1 MRLWIRGGRLL
12 DPASGT
18 DAVGDLLVMDGKIA
32 ELAPGGLR
40 EPVAEAEVWQLSETH
55 WVCPGFIDL
64 HVHLR
69 EPGYEH
75 KETIA
80 TGSAAAASGGWATI
94 CCMPNTNPPIDNRA
108 VVEMVLRRGAKAGRA
123 RVLPIASAM
132 LDLGQ
137 DRLAEMAELREA
149 GAVALTD
156 DAFPLQRSESVRRV
170 LEYCRMLDVPFVVH
184 CEDKSLS
191 EGGAMNEGA
200 VATRLGL
207 PGMPSVAEDI
217 ALARNLLLSEYT
229 GARLHACH
237 VSTAGSVEL
246 VRLAKAR
253 GVRVTAEACPHHFS
267 LTDEAV
273 SGYDTDTKMNPP
285 LRAQADVDA
294 VVAGLADGTLDC
306 IATDHAPHAAEEK
319 DVEYARA
326 PFGIVGSE
334 TALGLVLKCL
344 VEPGHLSPLEA
355 VRRLSLSPAL
365 AFGLSL
371 GSLADGSA
379 ADVTIVDTQSEWR
392 VDRSRLLSKSKNTPY
407 HGWTLP
413 GRAWATLVD
422 GKPVYRLEEAL

>member
-18 DAVGDLLVMDGKIA
+18 DAVGDLLVVDGRIA

-40 EPVAEAEVWQLSETH
+40 EPVADAEVWQLSETQ

-80 TGSAAAASGGWATI
+80 TGAAAAAAGGWATV

-108 VVEMVLRRGAKAGRA
+108 VVEMVLRRGAEAGRA

-156 DAFPLQRSESVRRV
+156 DAFPLQRAESVRRV
-170 LEYCRMLDVPFVVH
+170 LEYCRMLDAPFVVH

-200 VATRLGL
+200 AATRLGL

-217 ALARNLLLSEYT
+217 ALARNLLLAEYT

-273 SGYDTDTKMNPP
+273 
-285 LRAQADVDA
+285 
-294 VVAGLADGTLDC
+294 
-306 IATDHAPHAAEEK
+306 
-319 DVEYARA
+319 
-326 PFGIVGSE
+326 
-334 TALGLVLKCL
+334 
-344 VEPGHLSPLEA
+344 
-355 VRRLSLSPAL
+355 
-365 AFGLSL
+365 
-371 GSLADGSA
+371 
-379 ADVTIVDTQSEWR
+379 
-392 VDRSRLLSKSKNTPY
+392 
-407 HGWTLP
+407 
-413 GRAWATLVD
+413 
-422 GKPVYRLEEAL
+422 